1 MLKISEEEY
10 REIEAAAKANKN
22 KRVAK
27 RLEVLEMRYAKKS
40 NTEIAAK
47 TGFNKLY
54 VTTLIQIY
62 KRQGLV
68 LCQEK
73 AQNKV
78 SDDIEKGRRRGCGKR
93 GKGP

>member
-1 MLKISEEEY
+1 MLKISEMEY
-10 REIEAAAKANKN
+10 QEIEAAAKANKN

-27 RLEVLEMRYAKKS
+27 RLEVLAMRYAKKS

-62 KRQGLV
+62 KRQGLAEYIRIGAV
-68 LCQEK
+68 DLH
-73 AQNKV
+73 V
-78 SDDIEKGRRRGCGKR
+78 VFLLLVHL
-93 GKGP
+93 

>member
-47 TGFNKLY
+47 TGFPAITFAN
-54 VTTLIQIY
+54 TTMHTEQ
-62 KRQGLV
+62 
-68 LCQEK
+68 
-73 AQNKV
+73 
-78 SDDIEKGRRRGCGKR
+78 
-93 GKGP
+93 